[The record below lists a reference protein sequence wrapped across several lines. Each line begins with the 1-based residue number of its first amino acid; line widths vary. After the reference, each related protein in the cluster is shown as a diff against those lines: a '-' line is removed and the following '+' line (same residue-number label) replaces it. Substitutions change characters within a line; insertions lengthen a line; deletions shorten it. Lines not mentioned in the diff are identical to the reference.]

1 MADKNLKARIVNKNG
16 TSVEWEKATSFIPKK
31 GELILYTDLN
41 KIKIGDG
48 VTVVGDLPFSD
59 DDKVSKA
66 GDTMTG
72 ILGVNLSA
80 YPGGG
85 GIVFGMDA
93 PSELIIPEP
102 GVFGQTDNNTVSLLA
117 KRVVLGHTSDGN
129 LISHAEFNETENLI
143 QNGLTFLDSE
153 RFKKGT
159 VSETNDGLGMS
170 AENGA
175 CLKVGAEAVTVC
187 DNTGGSAILRFGGEN
202 GAGIE
207 STENMFMD
215 IAQKIKGISYHLAFL
230 HKNIALYVEN
240 ESGVQSNVLNFFDGN
255 LNLASDKCTVEMSGA
270 GPIISLIANPSGP
283 VKITGVMDGASNSD
297 AVNYGQLKALKTEAE
312 GAYVKKTGDTMTGDL
327 KMGDSSGTV
336 KGSLSDTTDGIAL
349 SAENGACL
357 KVGAKAVTVCDNAG
371 GASQIKGVKT
381 PVDDTDAVNK
391 KYVDDAIPTA
401 QIEEL
406 SNAIVKAE
414 PFFVEFTN
422 TGTIDD
428 PQWSANKTFSE
439 IKSAHDTGRLCYAQ
453 VEQKNVIVPLIGFT
467 EYNAKKKAIFSTSV
481 LFSSHLNTQALT
493 ITEDNL
499 ISIERFVSQSQITTT
514 GLLKGDG
521 DNITAAVAGTDYA
534 AAEHTHDTYTATEI
548 DTMWNAVTIS

>member
-16 TSVEWEKATSFIPKK
+16 TSAEWEKATSFIPKK

-48 VTVVGDLPFSD
+48 VTKVNDLPFLT
-59 DDKVSKA
+59 VPSK
-66 GDTMTG
+66 
-72 ILGVNLSA
+72 
-80 YPGGG
+80 
-85 GIVFGMDA
+85 
-93 PSELIIPEP
+93 
-102 GVFGQTDNNTVSLLA
+102 
-117 KRVVLGHTSDGN
+117 TSD
-129 LISHAEFNETENLI
+129 L
-143 QNGLTFLDSE
+143 
-153 RFKKGT
+153 
-159 VSETNDGLGMS
+159 TND
-170 AENGA
+170 
-175 CLKVGAEAVTVC
+175 
-187 DNTGGSAILRFGGEN
+187 
-202 GAGIE
+202 
-207 STENMFMD
+207 
-215 IAQKIKGISYHLAFL
+215 
-230 HKNIALYVEN
+230 
-240 ESGVQSNVLNFFDGN
+240 
-255 LNLASDKCTVEMSGA
+255 SDYA
-270 GPIISLIANPSGP
+270 
-283 VKITGVMDGASNSD
+283 
-297 AVNYGQLKALKTEAE
+297 
-312 GAYVKKTGDTMTGDL
+312 
-327 KMGDSSGTV
+327 
-336 KGSLSDTTDGIAL
+336 
-349 SAENGACL
+349 
-357 KVGAKAVTVCDNAG
+357 
-371 GASQIKGVKT
+371 
-381 PVDDTDAVNK
+381 NK

-406 SNAIVKAE
+406 SSAVAKAE

-534 AAEHTHDTYTATEI
+534 AANHTHDTYTATEI

>member
-16 TSVEWEKATSFIPKK
+16 TSAEWEKATSFVPKK

-48 VTVVGDLPFSD
+48 VTKVNDLPFSN

-72 ILGVNLSA
+72 ALKFTKTAGIQENNGDLVVGKIDGARISMYYDSMSLYSSHFNLSSPKSNA
-80 YPGGG
+80 G
-85 GIVFGMDA
+85 
-93 PSELIIPEP
+93 
-102 GVFGQTDNNTVSLLA
+102 TTVSLNGTNA
-117 KRVVLGHTSDGN
+117 KTAIDFGDSFTITKEVSDG
-129 LISHAEFNETENLI
+129 I
-143 QNGLTFLDSE
+143 QMKIGNGL
-153 RFKKGT
+153 
-159 VSETNDGLGMS
+159 
-170 AENGA
+170 
-175 CLKVGAEAVTVC
+175 
-187 DNTGGSAILRFGGEN
+187 
-202 GAGIE
+202 
-207 STENMFMD
+207 
-215 IAQKIKGISYHLAFL
+215 Y
-230 HKNIALYVEN
+230 
-240 ESGVQSNVLNFFDGN
+240 
-255 LNLASDKCTVEMSGA
+255 
-270 GPIISLIANPSGP
+270 P
-283 VKITGVMDGASNSD
+283 VKV
-297 AVNYGQLKALKTEAE
+297 
-312 GAYVKKTGDTMTGDL
+312 KTGNITLGDTGPNN
-327 KMGDSSGTV
+327 
-336 KGSLSDTTDGIAL
+336 KGSYIH
-349 SAENGACL
+349 NL
-357 KVGAKAVTVCDNAG
+357 KNPTE
-371 GASQIKGVKT
+371 
-381 PVDDTDAVNK
+381 DTDAANK

-406 SNAIVKAE
+406 SSAVAKAE

-439 IKSAHDTGRLCYAQ
+439 IKSAHDIGRLCYAQ

-534 AAEHTHDTYTATEI
+534 AANHTHDTYTATEI

>member
-16 TSVEWEKATSFIPKK
+16 TSAEWEKATSFVPKK

-48 VTVVGDLPFSD
+48 VTKVNDLPFLTVPNKTSD
-59 DDKVSKA
+59 LTNDSDYITNTSVDTKLEGKVSKA

-72 ILGVNLSA
+72 CLAVSLNSTPYIGAIALGQNAPVDLQNIKAPCILGNAEHAGRQDSLILQSSNVLMGRREDDRLVKVFSTDETGAKVYMGLKFYDADNTYKGSLSDTADGVALSA
-80 YPGGG
+80 
-85 GIVFGMDA
+85 
-93 PSELIIPEP
+93 
-102 GVFGQTDNNTVSLLA
+102 DN
-117 KRVVLGHTSDGN
+117 
-129 LISHAEFNETENLI
+129 
-143 QNGLTFLDSE
+143 
-153 RFKKGT
+153 GT
-159 VSETNDGLGMS
+159 
-170 AENGA
+170 

-187 DNTGGSAILRFGGEN
+187 DN
-202 GAGIE
+202 
-207 STENMFMD
+207 
-215 IAQKIKGISYHLAFL
+215 
-230 HKNIALYVEN
+230 
-240 ESGVQSNVLNFFDGN
+240 
-255 LNLASDKCTVEMSGA
+255 
-270 GPIISLIANPSGP
+270 
-283 VKITGVMDGASNSD
+283 
-297 AVNYGQLKALKTEAE
+297 
-312 GAYVKKTGDTMTGDL
+312 
-327 KMGDSSGTV
+327 
-336 KGSLSDTTDGIAL
+336 
-349 SAENGACL
+349 
-357 KVGAKAVTVCDNAG
+357 AG
-371 GASQIKGVKT
+371 GTTQIKGVKA
-381 PVDDTDAVNK
+381 PVNDTDAANK

-406 SNAIVKAE
+406 SSAVAKAE

-534 AAEHTHDTYTATEI
+534 AANHTHDTYTATEI
-548 DTMWNAVTIS
+548 DTMWNAVTIN